1 MSKQLIIREYRN
13 ALNRGEIDV
22 TRETYN
28 QMLTYQYD
36 KNNSANAVPPYKDD
50 IIIGDMISHHGILHE
65 PFVAEY
71 EKEIVDIENLS
82 PIQRHLHRL
91 RNPVNEEEF
100 EYE

>member
-1 MSKQLIIREYRN
+1 MSKQLIIREYKN
-13 ALNRGEIDV
+13 SLNHGEIDV

-28 QMLTYQYD
+28 QMLTYIYD
-36 KNNSANAVPPYKDD
+36 KSNAANAASGYKDD
-50 IIIGDMISHHGILHE
+50 IIIGDMIAHHGVLHE

-71 EKEIVDIENLS
+71 AKEMEDEDEMT

-91 RNPVNEEEF
+91 RNRREHDED